1 MYRGIGHLFFMLVIR
16 LARTGK
22 RGERKF
28 RVVVKEQ
35 RDRRDGKTVEYLG
48 WYEKRTNGD
57 KKLFNTERI
66 NYWLSVGAQTSET
79 MKKLL
84 EK

>member
-1 MYRGIGHLFFMLVIR
+1 MALVIR

-28 RVVVKEQ
+28 RVVVKEK
-35 RDRRDGKTVEYLG
+35 RDKRDGKAMEYLG
-48 WYEKRTNGD
+48 WYEKRVTGE
-57 KKLFNTERI
+57 KKELNTERI
-66 NYWLSVGAQTSET
+66 KYWLSVGAQTTPT

-84 EK
+84 ESN